1 MTTTTTTTVKDCNLE
16 GEGRVTDCTLEGT
29 GVITVPPPCVRP
41 TGLRT
46 FTLMTGYNIVT
57 PPSTVVSTG
66 SQTDACNA
74 ITYVTSTPNFT
85 YTSIGGQAT
94 SLTVS
99 QTVYANN
106 GTTDC
111 SVVPD
116 GWYFTDESANT
127 TTDVYQIVSG
137 VIINIVQCFAP
148 STTTTT
154 TTAIPCISYTAI
166 KSTVGV
172 VTVNYTD
179 CTGAP
184 ATASVGLVGGGPS
197 SVTFCGRCCPSTP
210 PEVTLTNNGIC

>member
-1 MTTTTTTTVKDCNLE
+1 M
-16 GEGRVTDCTLEGT
+16 
-29 GVITVPPPCVRP
+29 
-41 TGLRT
+41 
-46 FTLMTGYNIVT
+46 
-57 PPSTVVSTG
+57 
-66 SQTDACNA
+66 
-74 ITYVTSTPNFT
+74 
-85 YTSIGGQAT
+85 
-94 SLTVS
+94 
-99 QTVYANN
+99 YANN

-127 TTDVYQIVSG
+127 TTNVYNIVSG
-137 VIINIVQCFAP
+137 VIFQIVQCVTP
-148 STTTTT
+148 TTTTT
-154 TTAIPCISYTAI
+154 TTVIPCISYTAI

-210 PEVTLTNNGIC
+210 PEVTLTNNGLC